1 MFKALGRRASALV
14 ALAVFSVAVPV
25 LASGPVFWEI
35 SKQDDVLKGDA
46 RGVSIAENGLITLA
60 PAFALVFDTKEAYIW
75 SSASDAAGNIYLGT
89 GHDGRI
95 FKVEPSGA
103 GRLLYDAPELDV
115 TALVTDP
122 QGNLYAGTSPD
133 GKIYKIA
140 PDGQHSVFSDPAD
153 KYIWS
158 LAFDSAASTLYAGTG
173 DKGVIYKIDTA
184 GKSAVLADTNE
195 TNIVSLALDKSGN
208 LIAGTDP
215 AGLVLRVSPNGKLFA
230 LFDSPLQEI
239 HSLVAAADGSIFALG
254 VNQLGSSQKALS
266 VGSSSSSSV
275 SSEGTITI
283 SASDDQDQ
291 TPTVSSAPDFSA
303 TFNQPSSRRGA
314 EGARS
319 AVFCISPDGGS
330 EVCWRS
336 GDSIGFGMRPL
347 PDGRVLVGTGSK
359 GRVYEIARDRSYT
372 LLIQSPEDQTS
383 TIIAVGDKLF
393 ATSSNLGRLYRIGR
407 DAVSEGTY
415 VSPVRDTK
423 FAGQWGVINWRGTGN
438 VELQTRSG
446 NTETT
451 DPTWS
456 DWSAAYRNASGDQIT
471 SPRARF
477 IQWRASLKNSPASP
491 ASSAQSASGNPA
503 TLQSVVVAY
512 LPRNQSPDIISV
524 SVLPPGIALQEMPL
538 SIDPSIASS
547 GLDPQLFG
555 VASNVPPRRYF
566 QKGARTLSWQASD
579 PNDDTLVYKLL
590 YRTLGDDEW
599 HLLAGDLTQPY
610 YTIDGNRLPDGDYLF
625 KVVASDAP
633 GNPSGLALTDDE
645 ATDAVEIDNTPPVL
659 KVGGPSIT
667 GQTAEVTFD
676 VIDATSRIVR
686 GEYSVDGAAWQL
698 IFPVDGIADSAH
710 EIFKVNVKFDK
721 PGEHLIAFRC
731 SDSSLNIGSSKVTAT
746 VR

>member
-1 MFKALGRRASALV
+1 
-14 ALAVFSVAVPV
+14 
-25 LASGPVFWEI
+25 
-35 SKQDDVLKGDA
+35 
-46 RGVSIAENGLITLA
+46 
-60 PAFALVFDTKEAYIW
+60 
-75 SSASDAAGNIYLGT
+75 
-89 GHDGRI
+89 
-95 FKVEPSGA
+95 
-103 GRLLYDAPELDV
+103 LYDAPELDV

-122 QGNLYAGTSPD
+122 RGNLYAATSPD
-133 GKIYKIA
+133 GKIYKIT
-140 PDGQHSVFSDPAD
+140 PDGQQAIFSDPED

-158 LAFDSAASTLYAGTG
+158 LVFDPATSSLYAGTG
-173 DKGVIYKIDTA
+173 DKGVIYKIDSA

-215 AGLVLRVSPNGKLFA
+215 AGLVLRVSGNGKLFA

-239 HSLVAAADGSIFALG
+239 HSLVSAADGSIFALG
-254 VNQLGSSQKALS
+254 VNQQGSSQKALS
-266 VGSSSSSSV
+266 VGASSSSTL
-275 SSEGTITI
+275 SSEGTVTI

-291 TPTVSSAPDFSA
+291 VSTVPPTPDYSG
-303 TFNQPSSRRGA
+303 TFNQPSSRRLA

-336 GDSIGFGMRPL
+336 SDSIGFGMRPL

-359 GRVYEIARDRSYT
+359 GRVYEIAADRSYT

-383 TIIAVGDKLF
+383 TIIAIGDQLF

-407 DAVSEGTY
+407 EAVSEGTY
-415 VSPVRDTK
+415 VSPVRDTR
-423 FAGQWGVINWRGTGN
+423 FAGHWGVINWRGTGN

-456 DWSAAYRNASGDQIT
+456 DWSAPYRNQSGDQIT

-477 IQWRASLKNSPASP
+477 IQWRASLKNSPAGV
-491 ASSAQSASGNPA
+491 ASSAQSARSKAARA

-512 LPRNQSPDIISV
+512 LPRNQSPDVSAV

-555 VASNVPPRRYF
+555 IASNVPPRRYF

-579 PNDDTLVYKLL
+579 PNDDSLVYKVL

-599 HLLAGDLTQPY
+599 HLLAEDLTQPY
-610 YTIDGNRLPDGDYLF
+610 YTIDGNRLPDGEYLF
-625 KVVASDAP
+625 KVIASDSP

-645 ATDAVEIDNTPPVL
+645 ATDAVEIDNTPPAV

-667 GQTAEVTFD
+667 GQSAEVTFD
-676 VIDATSRIVR
+676 VTDATSRIVR
-686 GEYSVDGAAWQL
+686 GEYSVDGAAWRL
-698 IFPVDGIADSAH
+698 IFPVDGIADSAR
-710 EIFKVNVKFDK
+710 EVFKVSVKFDK